1 MKKLEKHERVAKL
14 IRYNLISI
22 FYFILVIAT
31 SFIIAYNLEKIIEL
45 IPLLQS
51 MLTFGV

>member
-14 IRYNLISI
+14 IRYNLISL
-22 FYFILVIAT
+22 FYFILVVAT
-31 SFIIAYNLEKIIEL
+31 SFIIAYNWEKIIEL

-51 MLTFGV
+51 MLTLGV